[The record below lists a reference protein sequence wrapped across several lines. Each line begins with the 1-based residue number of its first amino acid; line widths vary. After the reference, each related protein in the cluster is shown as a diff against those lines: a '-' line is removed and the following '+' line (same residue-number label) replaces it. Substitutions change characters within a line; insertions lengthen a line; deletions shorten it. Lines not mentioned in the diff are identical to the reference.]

1 MTGELAAFMVF
12 VAIMLLLIGW
22 LLRRGARAVEKL
34 DAEIEELRKRP
45 P

>member
-12 VAIMLLLIGW
+12 VGLLFLLVGW
-22 LLRRGARAVEKL
+22 LLRRGQKAVDDLHREL
-34 DAEIEELRKRP
+34 DDLKRDP

>member
-12 VAIMLLLIGW
+12 VALMFALVGW
-22 LLRRGARAVEKL
+22 LLRRGQKAVERAQKDIDELKL
-34 DAEIEELRKRP
+34 GP

>member
-1 MTGELAAFMVF
+1 MTGELLAFVAFMCLMM
-12 VAIMLLLIGW
+12 ALIVW
-22 LLRRGARAVEKL
+22 MLRRGARAVEKL